1 MAYYRN
7 HEGDVGVRY
16 LPTPE
21 EIRREAAAIR
31 EGWSDAER
39 RRREGRPP
47 EAETPEIR
55 IAYRRSG
62 RHTLET

>member
-7 HEGDVGVRY
+7 HEGDAGARY
-16 LPTPE
+16 MPTPE
-21 EIRREAAAIR
+21 EIRREAAVIR
-31 EGWSDAER
+31 EGWSDAEGR
-39 RRREGRPP
+39 RRAGRPP